1 VGRLAPPLLIGVPLV
16 VLGSL
21 VATWLFGDRGAL
33 LPEIGV
39 SAGLLLS
46 GLGLSSIVSA
56 AMPYAAVRPHDDP
69 FQQPQAHGSASVTAQ
84 VTMIGGAV
92 LATSPSLWFAGRYL
106 LQGQQDADMWSF
118 VTGLAAGVVVLV
130 VGVAI
135 GSRTFTRRAPELLA
149 FTLRS

>member
-1 VGRLAPPLLIGVPLV
+1 
-16 VLGSL
+16 
-21 VATWLFGDRGAL
+21 
-33 LPEIGV
+33 
-39 SAGLLLS
+39 
-46 GLGLSSIVSA
+46 
-56 AMPYAAVRPHDDP
+56 MPRAV
-69 FQQPQAHGSASVTAQ
+69 SVTAQ

-106 LQGQQDADMWSF
+106 LQGQQDADTWSF
-118 VTGLAAGVVVLV
+118 VTGLAAGLVVLV